1 MGLAK
6 EFSIEKMDGFRIG
19 NAQNE
24 EAGTGVTVVLFDKDK
39 GARAGVDVSG
49 GGPASRETPLAS
61 PLTADNPV
69 NAIVL
74 SGGSAYGLA
83 ASDGVMHWLEEHGF
97 GFDTGYARVPLVC
110 QSCIYDL
117 GYKRADIRPDAAMG
131 YAACEDAL
139 QHNKALSG
147 SIGAG
152 IGATVGKI
160 YGMERSS
167 KSGLGVCALEVG
179 DLRVAAIVVVN
190 ALGDICNPENGEK
203 LAGLKTEDGTGFADS
218 REALYTISKRA
229 TLFNSNT
236 TIGVVITNG
245 EFTKGEMNKLAAMT
259 RNAYARCIRPVGTMA
274 DGDTIYAA
282 SVGTVQADINTTGV
296 LMAEAMEQAIMRAVT
311 SVSDAPVFE

>member
-1 MGLAK
+1 M
-6 EFSIEKMDGFRIG
+6 
-19 NAQNE
+19 
-24 EAGTGVTVVLFDKDK
+24 
-39 GARAGVDVSG
+39 
-49 GGPASRETPLAS
+49 
-61 PLTADNPV
+61 

-83 ASDGVMHWLEEHGF
+83 LLTVSM
-97 GFDTGYARVPLVC
+97 TGWKNTVSALTPDMARVPLVC

-167 KSGLGVCALEVG
+167 KSGLGVCALEVE

-190 ALGDICNPENGEK
+190 ALGDICNPKNGEK
-203 LAGLKTEDGTGFADS
+203 LAGLKNEAGTGFADS

-245 EFTKGEMNKLAAMT
+245 EFTKGERISWLLYQKCL
-259 RNAYARCIRPVGTMA
+259 CPLHLPVGTMA
-274 DGDTIYAA
+274 
-282 SVGTVQADINTTGV
+282 V
-296 LMAEAMEQAIMRAVT
+296 R
-311 SVSDAPVFE
+311 

>member
-1 MGLAK
+1 
-6 EFSIEKMDGFRIG
+6 
-19 NAQNE
+19 
-24 EAGTGVTVVLFDKDK
+24 
-39 GARAGVDVSG
+39 
-49 GGPASRETPLAS
+49 
-61 PLTADNPV
+61 
-69 NAIVL
+69 
-74 SGGSAYGLA
+74 
-83 ASDGVMHWLEEHGF
+83 MHWLEEHGF

-190 ALGDICNPENGEK
+190 
-203 LAGLKTEDGTGFADS
+203 GTGRYLQS
-218 REALYTISKRA
+218 GKW
-229 TLFNSNT
+229 
-236 TIGVVITNG
+236 
-245 EFTKGEMNKLAAMT
+245 
-259 RNAYARCIRPVGTMA
+259 
-274 DGDTIYAA
+274 
-282 SVGTVQADINTTGV
+282 
-296 LMAEAMEQAIMRAVT
+296 
-311 SVSDAPVFE
+311 

>member
-6 EFSIEKMDGFRIG
+6 EFPIEKMDGFRIG

-69 NAIVL
+69 RPLYYPAALPMDWLLLTVSCTGWKNTV
-74 SGGSAYGLA
+74 SALTPDMPAFRWY
-83 ASDGVMHWLEEHGF
+83 ASPVSMTWVIKEPIS
-97 GFDTGYARVPLVC
+97 V
-110 QSCIYDL
+110 
-117 GYKRADIRPDAAMG
+117 PDAAMG

-245 EFTKGEMNKLAAMT
+245 EFTKGEMNKLASMT
-259 RNAYARCIRPVGTMA
+259 RNAYARCIRPGGNHGGRRYHLCSLRRHCAGRYQYHRSSYGRGYGT
-274 DGDTIYAA
+274 GDYESRDFRI
-282 SVGTVQADINTTGV
+282 
-296 LMAEAMEQAIMRAVT
+296 
-311 SVSDAPVFE
+311 

>member
-1 MGLAK
+1 
-6 EFSIEKMDGFRIG
+6 MDGFRIG

-74 SGGSAYGLA
+74 SGGSAYG
-83 ASDGVMHWLEEHGF
+83 LEEHGF

-203 LAGLKTEDGTGFADS
+203 LAGLENEAGTGFADS

-245 EFTKGEMNKLAAMT
+245 EFTKGEMNKLASMT

-296 LMAEAMEQAIMRAVT
+296 LMAEAMERAIMRAVT
-311 SVSDAPVFE
+311 SVSDAPAFE

>member
-6 EFSIEKMDGFRIG
+6 EFPIEKMDGFRIG

-117 GYKRADIRPDAAMG
+117 GYKRADIRPGCSHGLCSLRGCTAA
-131 YAACEDAL
+131 
-139 QHNKALSG
+139 
-147 SIGAG
+147 
-152 IGATVGKI
+152 
-160 YGMERSS
+160 
-167 KSGLGVCALEVG
+167 
-179 DLRVAAIVVVN
+179 
-190 ALGDICNPENGEK
+190 
-203 LAGLKTEDGTGFADS
+203 
-218 REALYTISKRA
+218 
-229 TLFNSNT
+229 
-236 TIGVVITNG
+236 
-245 EFTKGEMNKLAAMT
+245 
-259 RNAYARCIRPVGTMA
+259 
-274 DGDTIYAA
+274 
-282 SVGTVQADINTTGV
+282 
-296 LMAEAMEQAIMRAVT
+296 
-311 SVSDAPVFE
+311 